1 MKILM
6 VEDLGFDNGGIS
18 SYLINATKILKKEG
32 HTVKILSSDVDPEE
46 KHSDKKAYVYSDYK
60 FRSFNKYRIIRLI
73 MSIFNPFSYL
83 KIKQILKEFKPDIVH
98 LNNFLNIASPS
109 ILCCLKNIPTILT
122 IHDYSIA
129 CPTGF
134 RMLPLK
140 VCNLSY
146 GKNCIKC
153 IGIKGYYYE
162 KIKRK
167 ISERLFKNIDL
178 FITPSIKLKKDLM
191 KTGILNIRNIYT
203 GIKLLEYS
211 KLIEGNNLL
220 YVGRLSKEKGVKY
233 LLKAMIDITK
243 KIPTVH
249 LNITGSGPE
258 KENLEELIKELKLE
272 KKVSFIGQVPN
283 KEIEWYY
290 KISNILIV
298 PSICEEVF
306 PLVGIEAM
314 SVGRPVIASRVG
326 GIPEWL
332 DDGKTGFLVDPGNP
346 PQIAEK
352 VIQLFTNR
360 KLMEKMGE
368 NGRKK
373 AEQFDIKNHIK
384 KIETIYQ
391 EVIDKYKNNK

>member
-18 SYLINATKILKKEG
+18 SYLINAIEILKKEG
-32 HTVKILSSDVDPEE
+32 HTVKILSSDVNPEE
-46 KHSDKKAYVYSDYK
+46 KHSDKNAYVYSDYT
-60 FRSFNKYRIIRLI
+60 FRSSNKYRIIRLI
-73 MSIFNPFSYL
+73 IRIFNPFSYL
-83 KIKQILKEFKPDIVH
+83 KTKQILKEFKPDIVH

-122 IHDYSIA
+122 IHDYSIV

-178 FITPSIKLKKDLM
+178 FITPSVKLKKDLM
-191 KTGILNIRNIYT
+191 KIGILNVRNIYT
-203 GIKLLEYS
+203 GIKLLKYS
-211 KLIEGNNLL
+211 KLIEGNILL
-220 YVGRLSKEKGVKY
+220 YVGRLSKEKGIKY

-243 KIPTVH
+243 KVPTAH
-249 LNITGSGPE
+249 LNIVGNGPE
-258 KENLEELIKELKLE
+258 KKNLEELVKQLKL
-272 KKVSFIGQVPN
+272 KNVSFIGQIPH
-283 KEIEWYY
+283 KEIEWHYR
-290 KISNILIV
+290 ISNIIIV

-314 SVGRPVIASRVG
+314 SVGRPVIGSRVG

-332 DDGKTGFLVDPGNP
+332 DDGKTGFLVDPGNSA
-346 PQIAEK
+346 QIVEK
-352 VIQLFTNR
+352 VIQLFSSR

-373 AEQFDIKNHIK
+373 AEQLDINNHMK
-384 KIETIYQ
+384 EIEKVYQ
-391 EVIDKYKNNK
+391 EVIGKCKNNK